1 VEQTAVV
8 TLDNGRATRY
18 AVTLPVRYRLA
29 GSDVCETG
37 WTDNMSV
44 SGLLFTT
51 AVMLELGSQLEVW
64 VQMSSHANDGNRS
77 MLYCNG
83 CVVRQ
88 AGAKGGRPAAAVRI
102 TRLRVLPP
110 IPDFTG
116 LQTAPARGGQL

>member
-1 VEQTAVV
+1 MTW
-8 TLDNGRATRY
+8 DNGRATRY

-51 AVMLELGSQLEVW
+51 AVMLELGSQLEGW

-83 CVVRQ
+83 CVVRR
-88 AGAKGGRPAAAVRI
+88 AGANSGRPAAAVRI

-110 IPDFTG
+110 IPDFSS
-116 LQTAPARGGQL
+116 LQAAPARGDQL